1 VLRLGFARILDVMR
15 NLQILLEQSK
25 LWKGE
30 LAKANPESAAGII
43 PRRVF
48 WDDCFFLVK
57 SRRDGL
63 GKFYG

>member
-1 VLRLGFARILDVMR
+1 MQGVVR

-30 LAKANPESAAGII
+30 LAKANLGNAAGII
-43 PRRVF
+43 PRRISQG
-48 WDDCFFLVK
+48 DYFFLVK

>member
-1 VLRLGFARILDVMR
+1 MLRLGFARILDVIR

-30 LAKANPESAAGII
+30 LAQRHFGRQVGGLSPASFPGRPSLKRDG
-43 PRRVF
+43 
-48 WDDCFFLVK
+48 
-57 SRRDGL
+57 RDGL

>member
-1 VLRLGFARILDVMR
+1 MQGVVR

-30 LAKANPESAAGII
+30 LAQLPSGPVRRRIFCRGAARG
-43 PRRVF
+43 VHLSE
-48 WDDCFFLVK
+48 CNLAQGNG
-57 SRRDGL
+57 RDGL

>member
-1 VLRLGFARILDVMR
+1 VLRLGFARILDVIR

-30 LAKANPESAAGII
+30 LAQRHFGKRIGGLSPASNPGR
-43 PRRVF
+43 PPLKRGG
-48 WDDCFFLVK
+48 
-57 SRRDGL
+57 RDGL